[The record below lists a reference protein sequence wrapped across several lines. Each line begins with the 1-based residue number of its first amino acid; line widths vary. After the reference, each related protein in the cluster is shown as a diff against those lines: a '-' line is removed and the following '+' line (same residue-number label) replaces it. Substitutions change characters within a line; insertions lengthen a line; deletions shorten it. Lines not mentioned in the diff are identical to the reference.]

1 MAKIK
6 DVETR
11 KGYRL
16 LVELDNGNV
25 IFLNMADKIDTVRFF
40 DLKNEVLFEQ
50 VETDGY
56 ALYWDFGR
64 IMISLTEIFEMTRVR
79 HQDSSNGSSNLNRFG
94 SYRAM

>member
-11 KGYRL
+11 KGYSL

-25 IFLNMADKIDTVRFF
+25 IFVNMADKIETVRFY
-40 DLKNEVLFEQ
+40 DLRNEKLFEQ

-56 ALYWDFGR
+56 SLYWDFGR
-64 IMISLTEIFEMTRVR
+64 IMISLTEIFAMTRVNNTASNSNFNR
-79 HQDSSNGSSNLNRFG
+79 PSSQQS
-94 SYRAM
+94 AAV

>member
-25 IFLNMADKIDTVRFF
+25 IFVNMADKIETVRFY
-40 DLKNEVLFEQ
+40 DLRNEKLFEQ

-56 ALYWDFGR
+56 SLYWDFGR
-64 IMISLTEIFEMTRVR
+64 IMISLTEIFAMTRGNNTASNSNFNR
-79 HQDSSNGSSNLNRFG
+79 PSSQQS
-94 SYRAM
+94 AAV